1 MLALLAMAAV
11 QMSGA
16 IKIVAMSDIHAMSE
30 MLVEKSGAA
39 IDKYAASDMR
49 MIKESAEILRT
60 VIGKIIEQRPD
71 IVMISGDLTKDGER
85 LSHEFVA
92 SQLERLRAKGI
103 KVLVI
108 PGNHDISNANAKYFN
123 DKERRTA
130 ATITRKEFRDIY
142 SHFGYG
148 GDVKCDTAS
157 LSYAAEPVKGLVVI
171 GIDSNRDE

>member
-1 MLALLAMAAV
+1 MRKLLLALLAMAAV

-30 MLVEKSGAA
+30 MLVEKRGAA

-92 SQLERLRAKGI
+92 SQLERL
-103 KVLVI
+103 
-108 PGNHDISNANAKYFN
+108 
-123 DKERRTA
+123 
-130 ATITRKEFRDIY
+130 
-142 SHFGYG
+142 
-148 GDVKCDTAS
+148 
-157 LSYAAEPVKGLVVI
+157 
-171 GIDSNRDE
+171 